1 MGSLAISRL
10 EALLQTRRL
19 DRTVARSTE
28 APEARPVA
36 STGLSAVDLQLS
48 GGWRLGEISEIVG
61 ARSSGRT
68 SVLLSTLAAA
78 TARGELVALV
88 DVVDRLDVNTASA
101 AGVDLARVLWVR
113 GPSLTIELSRP
124 ALVDHAVR
132 QAVRAFD
139 LILRAGGFGVV
150 ALDLA
155 DVPPRAFAPLPWATW
170 MRLAHANEG
179 RPTAG
184 VLVGQAP
191 MGRSARG
198 VTLAL
203 ESTRRWTGD
212 SLQARRFA
220 GWDLTHG

>member
-10 EALLQTRRL
+10 EALLESRRL
-19 DRTVARSTE
+19 DRTVARPAD

-36 STGLSAVDLQLS
+36 SSGLPAVDARLS

-78 TARGELVALV
+78 TARGEVVALV
-88 DVVDRLDVNTASA
+88 DAIDRLDVNAASD

-113 GPSLTIELSRP
+113 GPSLTIELSRST
-124 ALVDHAVR
+124 LVDHAVR

-155 DVPPRAFAPLPWATW
+155 DVPPRALAPLPWATW

-184 VLVGQAP
+184 LVVGQAP
-191 MGRSARG
+191 VGRSARG
-198 VTLAL
+198 ATLAL
-203 ESTRRWTGD
+203 ESARRWTGE
-212 SLQARRFA
+212 SPQARRFA
-220 GWDLTHG
+220 GWDLAHG